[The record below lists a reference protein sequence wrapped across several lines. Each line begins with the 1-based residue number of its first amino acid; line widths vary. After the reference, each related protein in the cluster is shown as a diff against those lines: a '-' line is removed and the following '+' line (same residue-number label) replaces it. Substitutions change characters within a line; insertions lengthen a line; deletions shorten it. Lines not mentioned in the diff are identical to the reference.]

1 MLASEREWAHPFRKP
16 GGALMKKL
24 ISLSSLLLFA
34 ATSAY
39 AASDMS
45 RGVPYRA
52 GGAPRPT
59 ETALGCMLGYY
70 ERQMCVE
77 LFTGYASVATFY
89 QSRRQWPDPFFQTA
103 RFAGVNRAGEE
114 IWDVK
119 FRYSEDTYVITPP
132 APDGKIRK
140 VTILVGPPKAAC
152 TNLVG
157 ALSPGEFMN
166 APCLY

>member
-1 MLASEREWAHPFRKP
+1 
-16 GGALMKKL
+16 MKKL
-24 ISLSSLLLFA
+24 ILLSSVLV
-34 ATSAY
+34 
-39 AASDMS
+39 AASLLSANAASAAS

-70 ERQMCVE
+70 EREMCQN
-77 LFTGYASVATFY
+77 LFTGNASLVTFN
-89 QSRRQWPDPFFQTA
+89 QVNRRQWPDPYFQTA
-103 RFAGVNRAGEE
+103 RFFGVNRAGEE

-119 FRYSEDTYVITPP
+119 FRYMENTYVIAPP

-140 VTILVGPPKAAC
+140 VTILVGPPNSAC

-157 ALSPGEFMN
+157 ALSAGAYMN
-166 APCLY
+166 APCLF

>member
-1 MLASEREWAHPFRKP
+1 
-16 GGALMKKL
+16 MKKL
-24 ISLSSLLLFA
+24 ILLSSLLAASLFA
-34 ATSAY
+34 ASSVHAD
-39 AASDMS
+39 APS

-52 GGAPRPT
+52 GGPARPT

-77 LFTGYASVATFY
+77 LFTGNASLATFY
-89 QSRRQWPDPFFQTA
+89 QSRRQWPDPYFQMA
-103 RFAGVNRAGEE
+103 RFFGVNRAGEE

-119 FRYSEDTYVITPP
+119 FRFGESTYLIAPP
-132 APDGKIRK
+132 SSDGKIRK
-140 VTILVGPPKAAC
+140 VTVLVGPPRPVC

-157 ALSPGEFMN
+157 ALSPGEIIN